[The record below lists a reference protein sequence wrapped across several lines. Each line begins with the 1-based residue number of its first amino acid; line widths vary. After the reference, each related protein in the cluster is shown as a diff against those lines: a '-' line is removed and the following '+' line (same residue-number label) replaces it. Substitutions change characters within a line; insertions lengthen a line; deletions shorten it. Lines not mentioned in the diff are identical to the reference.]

1 MTCVQVKAGSNTK
14 DMKCDNLPS
23 FRMVFHILVTQSN
36 QIPSPSDL
44 VVGMVSPF
52 QQCSVAPDQCSDA
65 GLPMVLL
72 RKTISDLSCLQT
84 V

>member
-1 MTCVQVKAGSNTK
+1 VRQFAELSHGFPHTGDPVKPN
-14 DMKCDNLPS
+14 S
-23 FRMVFHILVTQSN
+23 F
-36 QIPSPSDL
+36 PSDL